1 MRTLPIL
8 SCLLLAS
15 CSVVKMHR
23 VRDDWATVDQTKVKR
38 LSVVV
43 KPLPAGNE
51 KAGPLLG
58 QVARRYV
65 NMKRDFLVLSQVAE
79 EGAFDWKQSCAGSL
93 DGVLWIAPTIE
104 TKGDG
109 FEASVQARL
118 IRCYDGQ
125 EAWAADAGGSF
136 PAHDEGLKEVAANYG
151 KELGAEVEPY
161 VPLAMNLLRPALD
174 TLPKPVL
181 TEDDVTEK
189 MSLDD

>member
-1 MRTLPIL
+1 MKTLTWL
-8 SCLLLAS
+8 ACLCLTSCT
-15 CSVVKMHR
+15 VVKMHR
-23 VRDDWATVDQTKVKR
+23 TRDDWATVDQTKVKR

-43 KPLPAGNE
+43 QPLPAGQE

-65 NMKRDFLVLSQVAE
+65 NMKREFLVMSYAAQA
-79 EGAFDWKQSCAGSL
+79 GAFDWKASCTAGL
-93 DGVLWIAPTIE
+93 DGLIWLKPNVSP
-104 TKGDG
+104 KGDG
-109 FEASVQARL
+109 FEASVEARL

-136 PAHDEGLKEVAANYG
+136 SSHDDGLKEVAANYG
-151 KELGAEVEPY
+151 KELGPDVEPY
-161 VPLAMNLLRPALD
+161 VPLAMNLLRPVLD